1 MINRDTLSSRSEVF
15 LREDIRAILEA
26 IDLSSQ
32 AMALGIQSEES
43 RIFRMGFQA
52 AILSIAKACHIEA
65 GQALLA
71 ASGNDWSV
79 ARGPALDDH
88 SRFARRLES

>member
-32 AMALGIQSEES
+32 AMAMGIQSEEN

-52 AILSIAKACHIEA
+52 AILSIAKACHIET
-65 GQALLA
+65 GQTLLA
-71 ASGNDWSV
+71 ASGNEWSV
-79 ARGPALDDH
+79 VRRPMLDDQTRIG
-88 SRFARRLES
+88 SRHDR